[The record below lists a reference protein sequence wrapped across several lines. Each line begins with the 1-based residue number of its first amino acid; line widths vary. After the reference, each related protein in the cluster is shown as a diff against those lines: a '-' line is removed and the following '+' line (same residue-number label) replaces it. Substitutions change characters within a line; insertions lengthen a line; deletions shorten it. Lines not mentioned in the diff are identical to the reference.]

1 MSAIN
6 QAKSQLKYFVKRS
19 AVCSIYEHS
28 ANSKVCFGKNLVI
41 VLKLNKDR
49 LIYKEYTF
57 VDGQAKLAVE
67 HKIMLNQAEMFTV
80 KHHLKRPIK
89 RKILRLLNT

>member
-19 AVCSIYEHS
+19 AECSIYEHS

-49 LIYKEYTF
+49 LIYKEFTF
-57 VDGQAKLAVE
+57 VDGEAKLAVD

-80 KHHLKRPIK
+80 KHHFKKTHQEKDIK
-89 RKILRLLNT
+89 IA